1 MSNAGS
7 VSLGVEAMVLVRTA
21 FIGVYQAPLL
31 RVSQAQTTA
40 GWPVPEQ
47 QLGCA
52 RSTGLSFLCSR
63 EQVATSQQSA
73 DPEFPESTRPDR
85 RASAGRGPQ
94 RRSEALAEFHGLES
108 EVGASGVQLNAENR
122 CGFGSKS
129 NSLRMGGLPR
139 RGFAAA
145 RLLPLALVLR
155 RVGRVPGTMSASA
168 PMCVA
173 LYVK

>member
-1 MSNAGS
+1 MQTPSPPQPSDDDRPG
-7 VSLGVEAMVLVRTA
+7 TA
-21 FIGVYQAPLL
+21 RAKSRQVL
-31 RVSQAQTTA
+31 RVVDGSLMGRTWPQTA
-40 GWPVPEQ
+40 PPPGA
-47 QLGCA
+47 LH
-52 RSTGLSFLCSR
+52 S
-63 EQVATSQQSA
+63 ATSQQIA

>member
-1 MSNAGS
+1 MRHRRRRGA
-7 VSLGVEAMVLVRTA
+7 SLLARPNLVFSHTNVTKGP
-21 FIGVYQAPLL
+21 FDVPL
-31 RVSQAQTTA
+31 RSSTA
-40 GWPVPEQ
+40 GRWP
-47 QLGCA
+47 
-52 RSTGLSFLCSR
+52 R
-63 EQVATSQQSA
+63 VATDGRAARRITGAWLSA
-73 DPEFPESTRPDR
+73 APHQAAHPEFPESTCQAR
-85 RASAGRGPQ
+85 RALAARGPQ